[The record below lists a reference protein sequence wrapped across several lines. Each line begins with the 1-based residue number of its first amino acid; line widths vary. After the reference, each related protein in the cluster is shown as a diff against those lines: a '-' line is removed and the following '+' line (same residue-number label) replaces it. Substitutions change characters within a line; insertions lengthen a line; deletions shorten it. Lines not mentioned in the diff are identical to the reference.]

1 MKEKYPSVIL
11 RNSIESI
18 PFSSKHFPKS
28 EYRSDGEVGYTT
40 TRKRVNLSTKKK
52 EIIHD
57 FDMSVCEKR
66 YEDDRRFYLTDPKVM
81 ASYAAIDIDLC
92 SQGKKEDSF
101 EGNYEALRGLI
112 KIVQTNIIPGRD
124 IDNAVPDYMSKEFIA
139 LIKATGRN
147 SGKERPLKVAQCL
160 STREWDDSFRQLT
173 SSDIMLELRLLY
185 MELRDFESLPEE
197 RLKTLGSFCVDF
209 SKELAMVEES
219 HKRYA
224 AVA

>member
-28 EYRSDGEVGYTT
+28 EYRTDGEVGYTT

-101 EGNYEALRGLI
+101 EGNYEALRGLTRI
-112 KIVQTNIIPGRD
+112 IQTNIIPGKD
-124 IDNAVPDYMSKEFIA
+124 IDNAVPDYFSKEFRAFIRA
-139 LIKATGRN
+139 IGTN
-147 SGKERPLKVAQCL
+147 SEKERPLKIAQFI
-160 STREWDDSFRQLT
+160 SGEISWDDSLSQIT
-173 SSDIMLELRLLY
+173 HSDVMLELRLLY
-185 MELRDFESLPEE
+185 MELRDFESLSKE
-197 RLKTLGSFCVDF
+197 RLKTLIGFCVDL
-209 SKELAMVEES
+209 SGELAMIEEPL
-219 HKRYA
+219 KRY
-224 AVA
+224 VA